1 MLKCSCSLYLKAAP
15 EISEEEAARI
25 KKELEAANAEIEELR
40 RQIREMDEEKRRT
53 DRQIQDVKYGQLLI
67 NFVMFQLAS

>member
-1 MLKCSCSLYLKAAP
+1 MSDRK
-15 EISEEEAARI
+15 ISEEEAARI

-40 RQIREMDEEKRRT
+40 RQIREKDEEKRRT